1 LEIGDEMRRDKQFVI
16 FIIILAFGVTGGLHY
31 MRSPETQRSVPY
43 LIALE
48 NSLCVF
54 GEDKT
59 DDYYRASRQL
69 AQNIEDNV
77 IPIGYFVE
85 EQRIIEEYKN
95 ENRFRPVLSP
105 DKAPSYISFYISLTN
120 DMNVY
125 SDVHDLKIE
134 EVKACDTTFSIEHP
148 GVRIVNNNRCITH
161 KIRAND
167 SLSKLARKY
176 YNDESK
182 WKKIYQANKD
192 QMSNPNSLKIGQEL
206 LIPNITV
213 SSKENRVKII
223 KT

>member
-1 LEIGDEMRRDKQFVI
+1 MRRDKQFVI
-16 FIIILAFGVTGGLHY
+16 FIVILAFGVTGALHY

-48 NSLCVF
+48 NSLNVF
-54 GEDKT
+54 GEGKT
-59 DDYYRASRQL
+59 NEFYSLNSQR
-69 AQNIEDNV
+69 NPNV
-77 IPIGYFVE
+77 KDSIIPIDYFVE
-85 EQRIIEEYKN
+85 EQRIIEEY
-95 ENRFRPVLSP
+95 ENDKYIRPLLRHEEST
-105 DKAPSYISFYISLTN
+105 DYISFYMSLTN
-120 DMNVY
+120 DNIY
-125 SDVHDLKIE
+125 DNGRGL
-134 EVKACDTTFSIEHP
+134 EVREAKSYNTIFSAPYQSIR
-148 GVRIVNNNRCITH
+148 VANIQYCITH

-182 WKKIYQANKD
+182 WKKIYQANKN

>member
-16 FIIILAFGVTGGLHY
+16 FIIVLAFGVTGVLHY

-59 DDYYRASRQL
+59 DDYYRASSQM

-120 DMNVY
+120 DMNIFENGRGLKVREAKSSNTIF
-125 SDVHDLKIE
+125 SDPNQ
-134 EVKACDTTFSIEHP
+134 SI
-148 GVRIVNNNRCITH
+148 RIANNNYCITH

-213 SSKENRVKII
+213 SSNQDKHRII